1 MKVDSDLNYI
11 LQFDLPVDSNVSAD
25 STFQPSKI
33 VIDTAGRVYCI
44 ATSINQGLCKY
55 EADGTFS
62 GFVGATPVTFDLE
75 EIRDTGTAGSYDIL
89 CSHGV

>member
-1 MKVDSDLNYI
+1 MVCASFLCEGKGD

-62 GFVGATPVTFDLE
+62 GFVG
-75 EIRDTGTAGSYDIL
+75 EIGRA
-89 CSHGV
+89 HG